1 MRKIAVIFESSPFDR
16 KGLFNAVHNRTR
28 HLTAAGEFEVH
39 AYCMHIYDSFL
50 SRKLRKTAKVPKEE
64 IVEVDGISYKMLWR
78 RFSFLDELRRRVSSH
93 SSPKD
98 LLLYAFNQ
106 ASQFKDYDILVAH
119 SYEAGLVAYEAHVQ
133 FGVPYTVTWHG
144 SDVHTHPIKD
154 EARRLLTARIMEKAA
169 VNFFVSGNLLE
180 TSNKITENA
189 VKSVLYNGVSE
200 GYERYD
206 NEARAMCRANN
217 GVESED
223 KVVAYVGN
231 LHPVK
236 NVEILP
242 ELFLRIHDNFEMF
255 LRECPETQANLKFWI
270 VGDGKLR
277 SQIEPIVKKTAGA
290 QVIFWGNV
298 DTDRM
303 SALMHCI
310 DLLVL
315 PSKNEGLPLVT
326 LEALSCGASVVGS
339 DVGGIPEVI
348 GKEFCVPF
356 DMNRDGTI
364 DYMGDSFI
372 EKMSQKVVK
381 QLFYPK
387 EQILDPRFSWEE
399 TAKTEIAILK
409 TLKR

>member
-1 MRKIAVIFESSPFDR
+1 MSKVAVIFESSPFDR
-16 KGLFNAVHNRTR
+16 KGLFNAVHNRTVN
-28 HLTAAGEFEVH
+28 LIGSGVFEVD
-39 AYCMHIYDSFL
+39 AYCMMIRDGFL
-50 SRKLRKTAKVPKEE
+50 SRRLRKMPKTPHKDV
-64 IVEVDGISYKMLWR
+64 VEVDDVSYKMLCR
-78 RFSFLDELRRRVSSH
+78 RFYYMDELRRRFSCA
-93 SSPKD
+93 PKK
-98 LLLYAFNQ
+98 LLSYVAKI
-106 ASQFKDYDILVAH
+106 ASQFKEYNAIVAH
-119 SYEAGLVAYEAHVQ
+119 SYEAGLVAYEAHLQ

-154 EARRLLTARIMEKAA
+154 EARRKLTAKIMEKAA
-169 VNFFVSGNLLE
+169 VNFFVSANLLE

-206 NEARAMCRANN
+206 DETRAAYRANY
-217 GVESED
+217 GLEPED
-223 KVVAYVGN
+223 RVVAYVGN

-242 ELFLRIHDNFEMF
+242 ELFSRIHDNFEMY
-255 LRECPETQANLKFWI
+255 LRDCPEEHANLKFWI

-277 SQIEPIVKKTAGA
+277 TQIEPLVKNAAGA
-290 QVIFWGNV
+290 QTYFWGNV
-298 DTDRM
+298 ETGRM
-303 SALMHCI
+303 ITLMHCI

-326 LEALSCGASVVGS
+326 LEALSCGASVLGS

-356 DMNRDGTI
+356 DVNRDGTI

-372 EKMSQKVVK
+372 EKMSQKAVR

-387 EQILDPRFSWEE
+387 EQTLDPRFRWEE
-399 TAKTEIAILK
+399 TAKAEIAILK
-409 TLKR
+409 TLNQ